1 MEPTRSIDLASPHQ
15 DPPGLES
22 RMDPRPVF
30 DDPNYRPSRRLE
42 DKVAV
47 ITGGDSGIGRA
58 VAVAFAKEG
67 ADVVIAY
74 LDEHAD
80 AEETKSAI
88 EAHGRRCELIAGD
101 IGYETPHPQ
110 AVIDLALDAFG
121 HLDVLINNAGV
132 KMPKASLLE
141 VDSAERA
148 AVFHTLVFSQFI
160 LAQKAL
166 PHLRPGSSIVST
178 AATEAYTGASQAIS
192 YAAANGAIVSFTRS
206 LALSLASHGIRV
218 NAVAPGPIWTPLIDA
233 SLPPEQL
240 GDFGRHVPLGR
251 PGQPAEVAPAYV
263 FLASQDASYITGQ
276 VLHVNGGIIVNG

>member
-1 MEPTRSIDLASPHQ
+1 
-15 DPPGLES
+15 
-22 RMDPRPVF
+22 MDPRPVF